1 MLSFLKYLG
10 FILGKI
16 EDKVQAISNAYA
28 RQPPSAI
35 SKSFQ
40 NP

>member
-1 MLSFLKYLG
+1 MSFLKYLG
-10 FILGKI
+10 YILGKM
-16 EDKVQAISNAYA
+16 QTISNNAYA